1 MFRLLDAAERGDLE
15 MVQNLLRTGSGRIDE
30 RDQRGMT
37 ALLRAALNGHVH
49 VVQFL
54 VSEKGG
60 ASVTEVD
67 RYGNTALLRA
77 AAHDHL
83 STVQYL
89 LSKDGGASI
98 LEANGDGDTALI
110 SASLFGKFVTMAW
123 LLAEGGASIK
133 ETSKNGLTVLDRLER
148 HIAQAYNVPGP
159 EDVGLSP
166 LLQVVA
172 LLGDVPY
179 DFLIGLPKYARIIQQ
194 GQQFR
199 AELPLYLEQQR
210 GVLAANCLLPAVLQ
224 PLVLAYAE
232 PTHNDI
238 WNDWVRWM

>member
-1 MFRLLDAAERGDLE
+1 MFRLLAAAERGDLSTVE
-15 MVQNLLRTGSGRIDE
+15 NLLRTGAGHIQE

-54 VSEKGG
+54 LSEKGG

-77 AAHDHL
+77 AAHDRL
-83 STVQYL
+83 STQYL
-89 LSKDGGASI
+89 LSEEGGASI
-98 LEANGDGDTALI
+98 SEANGDGDTALI

-148 HIAQAYNVPGP
+148 HIVQDCSIPGP
-159 EDVGLSP
+159 EDIGLSP
-166 LLQVVA
+166 LLRIVA
-172 LLGDVPY
+172 LLGDVPR
-179 DFLIGLPKYARIIQQ
+179 DFLKGLPKYARIIQQ
-194 GQQFR
+194 GQRFR
-199 AELPLYLEQQR
+199 AELPLYLERQR
-210 GVLAANCLLPAVLQ
+210 GVLSAHCPLPAVLQ

-232 PTHNDI
+232 PTHDDI
-238 WNDWVRWM
+238 WTDWLRWM